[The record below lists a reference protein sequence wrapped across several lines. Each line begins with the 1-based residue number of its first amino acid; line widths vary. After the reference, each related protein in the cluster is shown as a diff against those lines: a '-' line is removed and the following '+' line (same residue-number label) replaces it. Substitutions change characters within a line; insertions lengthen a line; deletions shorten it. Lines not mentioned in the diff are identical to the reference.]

1 MRCSHCGKCCEK
13 TEMLLSRADIEL
25 LERAGYTGENFV
37 RYDRHGFARLR
48 NRKGYCV
55 FYDVE
60 RRHCKVYRHRPLGC
74 RIYPIIYSEEER
86 IIVDYLCPVKNTIS
100 NNEIKRKGKNLIK
113 LLQRIDNEAKT
124 RFLHK
129 TSK

>member
-1 MRCSHCGKCCEK
+1 
-13 TEMLLSRADIEL
+13 MLLSRVDIEL
-25 LERAGYTGENFV
+25 LERAGYAGENFV

-60 RRHCKVYRHRPLGC
+60 RRRCKVYRHRPLGC
-74 RIYPIIYSEEER
+74 RIYPIIYSKEER

-100 NNEIKRKGKNLIK
+100 NNELKRKGKNLMK
-113 LLQRIDNEAKT
+113 LLQRIDDEAKT

-129 TSK
+129 ASK

>member
-25 LERAGYTGENFV
+25 LERAGYTGESFV

-60 RRHCKVYRHRPLGC
+60 RRRCKVYRHRPLGC

-100 NNEIKRKGKNLIK
+100 NNEQKRKGRNLIK
-113 LLQRIDNEAKT
+113 LLQKIDDEAKI

-129 TSK
+129 ASK

>member
-1 MRCSHCGKCCEK
+1 
-13 TEMLLSRADIEL
+13 MLLSRVDIEL

-37 RYDRHGFARLR
+37 RYDRRGFARLR

-60 RRHCKVYRHRPLGC
+60 RRRCKVYRHRPLGC

>member
-13 TEMLLSRADIEL
+13 TEMLLSRVDIEL

-37 RYDRHGFARLR
+37 RYDRQGFARLR

-60 RRHCKVYRHRPLGC
+60 RRRCKVYRHRPLGC

-113 LLQRIDNEAKT
+113 LLQRIDNEAKI